1 MGAHAAGIWQS
12 DIPLKLIT
20 WNLQWGRGID
30 GRVDLARIVKT
41 ARAIADFD
49 VFCVQEVADNFPG
62 LEGNDDRDQFAEYA
76 RLLPGF
82 HLVAAPAVDVAGDSA
97 RRRRFGVAIYSRF
110 PVISSRS
117 HALPWPADKGKES
130 MPRTA
135 AEATLRSPFGPLRVT
150 TTHLEYYSE
159 VQRNVQATRLRE
171 LNDEASDRAAHP
183 GARTNQGGPFD
194 ATPQAKS
201 AILTGDFNCKTD
213 SEAYAEIQRGNYPYR
228 DAWTIANKGKPHAPT
243 FCVHDHRYSKQPYC
257 CDFIFVS
264 DDLAAR
270 VRTMS
275 VDSATQDSDH
285 QPVFIE
291 IEES

>member
-1 MGAHAAGIWQS
+1 V
-12 DIPLKLIT
+12 KLIT
-20 WNLQWGRGID
+20 WNLQWSRGID

-49 VFCVQEVADNFPG
+49 VFCVQEVADNFPA

-82 HLVAAPAVDVAGDSA
+82 NVVAAPAVDVAGDGP
-97 RRRRFGVAIYSRF
+97 RRRRFGVAIYTRL
-110 PVISSRS
+110 PVVSSRS
-117 HALPWPADKGKES
+117 HALPWPGDRGKQS

-135 AEATLRSPFGPLRVT
+135 AEATLQTSSGPVRVT

-159 VQRNVQATRLRE
+159 IQRNAQAARLRE
-171 LNDEASDRAAHP
+171 LNDEAGSRVSQR
-183 GARTNQGGPFD
+183 GARTHEGGPFD
-194 ATPQAKS
+194 ITAQTEA

-213 SEAYAEIQRGNYPYR
+213 SVAYAEIQRGSLPYR
-228 DAWTIANKGKPHAPT
+228 DAWTIANPGEAHTPT
-243 FCVHDHRYSKQPYC
+243 FCVHDHSYSKEPYC
-257 CDFIFVS
+257 CDFIFVT
-264 DDLAAR
+264 DELAPR
-270 VRTMS
+270 VRKVT